1 MLTLQWKAMQGL
13 GTVRA
18 GFVGQ
23 PLSKLKWRVW
33 AVYCKLKSLL
43 YAYLQ
48 ACSFCCRCGEGLA
61 CYKTGHFFQ
70 VFQLFGKVLPLLV
83 YLALVL

>member
-1 MLTLQWKAMQGL
+1 MLTLQWKVMQGL
-13 GTVRA
+13 GTIRA

-23 PLSKLKWRVW
+23 ALSKLKWRVW
-33 AVYCKLKSLL
+33 AVYGKLKSLL
-43 YAYLQ
+43 YAYLK
-48 ACSFCCRCGEGLA
+48 AFSFCCRCGEGLV

-70 VFQLFGKVLPLLV
+70 VFQLFGKVLPLPV